1 MLLAATRAAEDWS
14 AGNVLGAI
22 VLGVL
27 ALAGLFWAILVT
39 LR

>member
-1 MLLAATRAAEDWS
+1 MVLAATRAAEDWS
-14 AGNVLGAI
+14 TGNMIGAV
-22 VLGVL
+22 VLGVV

>member
-14 AGNVLGAI
+14 AGNVAGAVLLGI
-22 VLGVL
+22 L